1 MITDSIVYDY
11 EKLISSAILSASY
24 GELCTELRI

>member
-11 EKLISSAILSASY
+11 EKLIILSASY